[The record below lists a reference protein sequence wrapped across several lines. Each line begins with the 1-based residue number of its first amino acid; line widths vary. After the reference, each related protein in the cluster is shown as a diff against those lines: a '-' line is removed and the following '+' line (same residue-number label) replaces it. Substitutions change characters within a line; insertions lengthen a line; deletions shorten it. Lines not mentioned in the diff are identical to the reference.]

1 MKIIK
6 EGDPKNRNCKKF
18 TCGICGC
25 VFEATKGEW
34 EIWASFTYVAY
45 MHRCPCCGEQACI
58 LEKRDQ
64 NYYDP
69 LDVIIMK
76 KQYSVK

>member
-25 VFEATKGEW
+25 VFESIEGEW
-34 EIWASFTYVAY
+34 SCEESLNYAVYIC
-45 MHRCPCCGEQACI
+45 RCPYCGHRVGI
-58 LEKRDQ
+58 LEKREHL
-64 NYYDP
+64 YDT
-69 LDVIIMK
+69 LDAWVMK
-76 KQYSVK
+76 KQYLVK